1 MIEKGDTAVSVAL
14 KMIKE
19 SQRSQWHR
27 DDS

>member
-19 SQRSQWHR
+19 RQRSQWHR